1 MNALAVYLRESIEEL
16 KKIVWP
22 TREETLQHTIYV
34 IVISLIV
41 AGFLGGADYLF
52 NTLLKFLIK

>member
-41 AGFLGGADYLF
+41 AGFLGGADYVF
-52 NTLLKFLIK
+52 NTLLKFLLK

>member
-22 TREETLQHTIYV
+22 TREETVQHTVSV

-41 AGFLGGADYLF
+41 ASFLGGADYLF
-52 NTLLKFLIK
+52 NTLLKFLIQ

>member
-22 TREETLQHTIYV
+22 TREETVQHTVSV

-41 AGFLGGADYLF
+41 ASFLGGADYLF

>member
-1 MNALAVYLRESIEEL
+1 MNALAVYLRESIDEL

-22 TREETLQHTIYV
+22 TREETVQHTVSV

-41 AGFLGGADYLF
+41 ASFLGGADYLF
-52 NTLLKFLIK
+52 NTLLKFLIQ